1 MSASPQFLVCVQ
13 EVVAAQGRLVGE
25 LGRVEKVRGEV
36 TDLLRSLDTAL
47 SGAQVTIDTVDTR
60 HRAGRGINRLD

>member
-1 MSASPQFLVCVQ
+1 MSASPQFLVCMQ

-60 HRAGRGINRLD
+60 HRAGD

>member
-1 MSASPQFLVCVQ
+1 MSPVRRCQPPSVSCLYYVQ

-47 SGAQVTIDTVDTR
+47 SGAQVTP
-60 HRAGRGINRLD
+60 

>member
-1 MSASPQFLVCVQ
+1 MSDGVSLSSVSCLYFGLYYVQ

-47 SGAQVTIDTVDTR
+47 SGAQVTP
-60 HRAGRGINRLD
+60 

>member
-1 MSASPQFLVCVQ
+1 MSDGVRLSSVSSLCVQ

-47 SGAQVTIDTVDTR
+47 SGAQVTP
-60 HRAGRGINRLD
+60 